1 MRARMRAH
9 AVQHCPKFWCLDS
22 SSCISCSSGFG
33 LDSFTCILVWCRIV
47 RSNSNFAKLELEHGA
62 VRGSPKF
69 WTQSCGAVCCL
80 GFPFEQHFWC
90 SQSFELNSFRAFF
103 RGFAVSVPSVFWF
116 VFLFV
121 HSRSFRV
128 GLAVSSL
135 RPAVSSLKKF
145 GLDPF
150 LCIFLVLVLPSLFLQ
165 AFGLDLFSCILL
177 GLVLLSLFL
186 QSFLVVSQFSKS
198 LRLNP
203 FSCFEPAVSNLK
215 KFWSRPFLVY
225 FLVLV
230 LPSLFLQVFGLDLF
244 SCILLGLVL
253 LSLFLQRF
261 LVSTFFRAFF
271 GCWFCCLRSPK
282 NCV

>member
-1 MRARMRAH
+1 MEPF
-9 AVQHCPKFWCLDS
+9 VVPQS
-22 SSCISCSSGFG
+22 FG
-33 LDSFTCILVWCRIV
+33 LNPLVRCAVSVSLLSNIFGVLKVLNSILFVHFFTVLLSLFLQFFGSSFCSCILV
-47 RSNSNFAKLELEHGA
+47 F
-62 VRGSPKF
+62 
-69 WTQSCGAVCCL
+69 
-80 GFPFEQHFWC
+80 
-90 SQSFELNSFRAFF
+90 
-103 RGFAVSVPSVFWF
+103 
-116 VFLFV
+116 
-121 HSRSFRV
+121 FRV

-150 LCIFLVLVLPSLFLQ
+150 LCNFLVLVLPSLFLQ

-253 LSLFLQRF
+253 LSLFLQSF

-271 GCWFCCLRSPK
+271 GCWFCCLSSPK